1 MLQICY
7 DAPMTDPKA
16 PVTKEEAL
24 RYDKAAL
31 ENDIARRRRS
41 IKLFQDEI
49 AKEEAEI
56 NRLFQIIAFID
67 ANK

>member
-1 MLQICY
+1 MDTNRPL
-7 DAPMTDPKA
+7 TK

-24 RYDKAAL
+24 RYNKTAL
-31 ENDIARRRRS
+31 EGEIARRRKN

-56 NRLFQIIAFID
+56 QRLFQIIAIID

>member
-1 MLQICY
+1 MS
-7 DAPMTDPKA
+7 DPTQ

-24 RYDKAAL
+24 RYDRGAIEA
-31 ENDIARRRRS
+31 EITRRRKN

-49 AKEEAEI
+49 SKEEVEI
-56 NRLFQIIAFID
+56 QRLFQIIAVID

>member
-1 MLQICY
+1 M
-7 DAPMTDPKA
+7 DPNT

-24 RYDKAAL
+24 RYDKSAL
-31 ENDIARRRRS
+31 ETDIIRRRKS

-56 NRLFQIIAFID
+56 NRLFQIIAIID
-67 ANK
+67 TSK

>member
-1 MLQICY
+1 M
-7 DAPMTDPKA
+7 DPTK

-24 RYDKAAL
+24 RYDKTAL
-31 ENDIARRRRS
+31 EADITRRRGS
-41 IKLFQDEI
+41 IKLFQGEI

-56 NRLFQIIAFID
+56 QRLFQIIAIIE

>member
-1 MLQICY
+1 M
-7 DAPMTDPKA
+7 DPNT

-24 RYDKAAL
+24 RYDKSAL
-31 ENDIARRRRS
+31 EQDIARRRNS
-41 IKLFQDEI
+41 IKLFQGEI

-56 NRLFQIIAFID
+56 QRLFQIIAIID